1 MKSNMVP
8 IFVATAL
15 LAGCAASPGGV
26 AAAGRTSEPT
36 AMNIVY
42 WSDFACPYC
51 YIGVTRMEKAI
62 AAVAPAG
69 GISLEMRA
77 FELDPSAPVACEG
90 DTTTRFARK
99 YGLSAE
105 GAAARIGE
113 ISSLGR
119 AEGIDFRYATTRY
132 TSTFDAHRLAA
143 WARSLG
149 DAAKARGL
157 ETALYAAYFTE
168 NRELSGRATLL
179 AAAEKAGLDRAAAE
193 TVLADGESFASDVRA
208 DEREA
213 ARLGVHG
220 VPFFLV
226 AGRYAIPGAMPQDAL
241 EAALRRALA
250 EAAAPAGAAG
260 EGEASSCGPDGCH
273 WEPRK

>member
-1 MKSNMVP
+1 MAIMAPRIQLKP
-8 IFVATAL
+8 
-15 LAGCAASPGGV
+15 
-26 AAAGRTSEPT
+26 

-62 AAVAPAG
+62 AAVAPDG

-77 FELDPSAPVACEG
+77 FELDPTAPAQCEG
-90 DTTTRFARK
+90 DTTSRFARK
-99 YGLSAE
+99 YGLSLE
-105 GAAARIGE
+105 DAAARIEE

-119 AEGIDFRYATTRY
+119 AEGIDFKYATTRY

-149 DAAKARGL
+149 DAAKTRAL
-157 ETALYAAYFTE
+157 ETSLYAAYFTD
-168 NRELSGRATLL
+168 NKELSDRTALL
-179 AAAEKAGLDRAAAE
+179 AAAEAAGLDRADADAVLAAPERFAAE
-193 TVLADGESFASDVRA
+193 VRA

-220 VPFFLV
+220 VPFFLIS
-226 AGRYAIPGAMPQDAL
+226 GRYAIPGAMPQTAL
-241 EAALRRALA
+241 EAALRKALA
-250 EAAAPAGAAG
+250 EEAPATAGAAV
-260 EGEASSCGPDGCH
+260 CGPDGCRM
-273 WEPRK
+273 E